1 MINKNN
7 WKKIEAVREID
18 RPNAEDF
25 ICHCFDYFTELKGDR
40 TYRDDQAVIGGIG
53 RINEQ
58 FFTIVGIRRGKKYKG
73 KCILQFWNASSR
85 RVQKIITFD

>member
-1 MINKNN
+1 M
-7 WKKIEAVREID
+7 REID
-18 RPNAEDF
+18 WPNAGYF

-40 TYRDDQAVIGGIG
+40 TYKDDQAVIGGIG

-58 FFTIVGIRRGKKYKG
+58 FFTIVGIHRKKYKG